1 MVSKEKNTKRI
12 KLEHK
17 SSWGK
22 IKFRLLSIF
31 DNVTFRFKNS
41 FFKSDLSVTIW
52 TFIILYLGGIA
63 LYFLLIL
70 IGKKYPL
77 FHAWSFETFIGVW
90 TSFISLILT
99 YVVLLKINLQK
110 TQTGKDF
117 IEILIGNLSLTSKNE
132 KFTIITP
139 NINIASY
146 IYKHEFN
153 RYLNAVNRALEKGVK
168 IEFLSLGLDN
178 EYLKKANEIIL
189 QNDSSS
195 ITKYFKEGSDNNSP
209 MLSYLYSRY
218 QDKMKQQDYYYT
230 LKTISEISNQDNTT
244 IINLKEAFTNENIVG
259 FFNDR
264 IFYIGKYG
272 DKSAKDGEVV
282 VAGETVTDIKAI
294 EILKT
299 HLVDGLK
306 NKFEIT

>member
-1 MVSKEKNTKRI
+1 
-12 KLEHK
+12 
-17 SSWGK
+17 
-22 IKFRLLSIF
+22 
-31 DNVTFRFKNS
+31 
-41 FFKSDLSVTIW
+41 
-52 TFIILYLGGIA
+52 LGGIA